1 MSIGRGGV
9 AISEVSRE
17 DAGTYICR
25 CHLHGD
31 HLDVHLDDDNGD
43 LEVISKSQTQ

>member
-9 AISEVSRE
+9 AISEISRE

-25 CHLHGD
+25 CHLDAD
-31 HLDVHLDDDNGD
+31 HLDLDHLDDDDGD
-43 LEVISKSQTQ
+43 LEVPSR

>member
-9 AISEVSRE
+9 AISEISRE

-25 CHLHGD
+25 CHLD
-31 HLDVHLDDDNGD
+31 ADHLDDDDGD